1 MNLASSEAFAGVI
14 DPALL
19 SPRQTGDSV
28 GGATTNGA
36 TTFAS
41 SFPSPTRPNLAG
53 NNASP
58 SSLSSSAAAAVP
70 RTTSQQ
76 PAAKTSSSSL
86 TVGKP
91 SKSSRPVSKKELDVW
106 AASNFAPNRAG
117 NESRAQYRTRM
128 YVLPIWTSF
137 IHDHPALR
145 TNVVRK
151 EPLREACSRLR
162 ISNQVLENY
171 WYNSASSSSTTP
183 SLYPLPAT
191 APPTEQHLANHLYPP
206 PQPIQ
211 FPPPPA
217 ALRPV
222 SSNARGEMRG
232 GIPAFHF
239 TTFSMQPPATA
250 LSGTSSARPTPPSA
264 NRRRTQPTQTQAEAT
279 SSRAASSRS
288 LGEPIV
294 NPQAAT
300 PVHSSPAATTADTSQ
315 HVGGTPVNIPPSAR
329 PGAEDAEEIAELL
342 RRYDVDGAN
351 ISELMGYDSDDEQDE
366 EDEEG
371 FDGDQSGDDEDSA
384 EEIDDQDQMR
394 QRARVAAA
402 KRFEGNRRK
411 GGLRTQQAVVRDWN
425 IFLEFALK
433 HKGLKDRIVDELA
446 LLYYLEYT
454 GERCKRTRKGIEI
467 PGTRVGASQIKKLFF
482 GVLRI
487 RKEQDAADETLA
499 ARRPATSVFVLD
511 SLKTRMDEALQ
522 RNRGGLDEGEDCPDI
537 IANTWLSEVDQE
549 QQDKIGLS
557 FLAHRHLRLAVFGH
571 LCWTAQHASGNR
583 GDDFRALKLSELQPY
598 QMPHPSGRSKIYAI
612 LGLQGEEKAGKRGM
626 RTVINP
632 VYSTFIAHLHPEK
645 CPLGAFAI
653 FLHWLYD
660 VKELLSVMDI
670 DFSVNKTWRQV
681 RLLHGPKAP
690 TVPFNEQNLYNLY
703 CKAYKEAGFH
713 SRLKAHLPR
722 HLLGYRQYEMN
733 VDAEETSK
741 MGWVRSQTYADVYSP
756 AMPRKAILGAAGYR
770 ADEVYD
776 PVWRH
781 VEVPAEF
788 LDLMCPM
795 AEEKR
800 APIVGKQNL
809 VGAVRHW
816 DMIVE
821 LRPYLFQCGAALFQ
835 KRPNSAIFKLPA
847 LANRDAAAGSTIDL
861 ERIQNTEIHRALSQM
876 TTFMASQNNDI
887 RKLKEVLERRTA
899 PLSPAK
905 GFSTA
910 TYHHR
915 AIASS
920 SSSTSIQASILSSP
934 IIVHRDEY
942 NHETGTYETVD
953 DSTPRAFVNPP
964 SPSPHTPRQPTQVDL
979 ILPSPAAFYPKD
991 GPAGLFPPILGQRS
1005 AEWSEIFKLIQ
1016 RPDLCW
1022 SKWGLKQGLE
1032 DYGTVDELWKVYSQ
1046 GEAVCNSAG
1055 VQIGVKPPLRDK
1067 QQQKNIQKAWSRF
1080 REIPEW
1086 ICKSSERRHVPPTV
1100 IIDELKGMLG
1110 DNGITSLNQ
1119 LSKKVAEM
1127 RKSLASPTTAPGE
1140 AEAELAQ
1147 MNKLGFID
1155 AVITEDSDAF
1165 IFGADCLDEDGLLLY
1180 VLLAGG
1186 DYDDGVP
1193 GCGAVNAQA
1202 LARCGFGQRLRQI
1215 LVSYAGKLRDR
1226 ELAVWRDQI
1235 RAELRT
1241 NASNLLKNKQA
1252 KLAKQIPDSFPS
1264 SRVVDLYTSP
1274 YTSWSFK
1281 YMGQAPQVEAWVP
1294 REPNIHALA
1303 TFARDRLNW
1312 DEDKVKKRFLTVV
1325 WPPVAFKMI
1334 SSPLVMY
1341 NAPAKKFITP
1351 YTNARLVKIVKSSRS
1366 TADDGNPSMERVR
1379 LRVSI
1384 DNFQRLGGI
1393 QVASSRNDANDESA
1407 LLTVPRSI
1415 LALATRNLLAESTSC
1430 SLTAFLGQFHDVVEI
1445 DSSDEDSCSDS
1456 GTVENEGQGGSQPAA
1471 AKNTVPRE
1479 IIDLTESD

>member
-117 NESRAQYRTRM
+117 NESRAQYRTR
-128 YVLPIWTSF
+128 I
-137 IHDHPALR
+137 

-162 ISNQVLENY
+162 ISNQVGAKAKLVLFYQVLENY

-264 NRRRTQPTQTQAEAT
+264 NVQRKTAKRRRTQPTQTQAEAT

-821 LRPYLFQCGAALFQ
+821 LRPYLFQVGVGPPLFQ

-847 LANRDAAAGSTIDL
+847 LANRDVQNWMKTEFPEQLSRLQAAAGSTIDL

-953 DSTPRAFVNPP
+953 DSTPRAFVIPP

-979 ILPSPAAFYPKD
+979 ILPSPAAFYPKGD
-991 GPAGLFPPILGQRS
+991 LAFYTVQPDCSRPFLVNGPAECKMGAEAGTRGL
-1005 AEWSEIFKLIQ
+1005 
-1016 RPDLCW
+1016 
-1022 SKWGLKQGLE
+1022 WGLWTSSGRSIRRVKLFA
-1032 DYGTVDELWKVYSQ
+1032 TV
-1046 GEAVCNSAG
+1046 AG
-1055 VQIGVKPPLRDK
+1055 VQIGVKPPLRDVEAHFYSQWRTPLDVTK

-1127 RKSLASPTTAPGE
+1127 RKSLASPTTESSSSSSSNEEFQSNAAAQPGE
-1140 AEAELAQ
+1140 
-1147 MNKLGFID
+1147 LGPAIILSTEKRSRKRAID
-1155 AVITEDSDAF
+1155 
-1165 IFGADCLDEDGLLLY
+1165 
-1180 VLLAGG
+1180 
-1186 DYDDGVP
+1186 
-1193 GCGAVNAQA
+1193 
-1202 LARCGFGQRLRQI
+1202 
-1215 LVSYAGKLRDR
+1215 
-1226 ELAVWRDQI
+1226 
-1235 RAELRT
+1235 
-1241 NASNLLKNKQA
+1241 
-1252 KLAKQIPDSFPS
+1252 
-1264 SRVVDLYTSP
+1264 
-1274 YTSWSFK
+1274 
-1281 YMGQAPQVEAWVP
+1281 P
-1294 REPNIHALA
+1294 R
-1303 TFARDRLNW
+1303 R
-1312 DEDKVKKRFLTVV
+1312 
-1325 WPPVAFKMI
+1325 
-1334 SSPLVMY
+1334 
-1341 NAPAKKFITP
+1341 AKKIKF
-1351 YTNARLVKIVKSSRS
+1351 
-1366 TADDGNPSMERVR
+1366 G
-1379 LRVSI
+1379 
-1384 DNFQRLGGI
+1384 
-1393 QVASSRNDANDESA
+1393 
-1407 LLTVPRSI
+1407 
-1415 LALATRNLLAESTSC
+1415 
-1430 SLTAFLGQFHDVVEI
+1430 
-1445 DSSDEDSCSDS
+1445 
-1456 GTVENEGQGGSQPAA
+1456 
-1471 AKNTVPRE
+1471 
-1479 IIDLTESD
+1479 